1 MKKFFGSRAFYLTT
15 LSIALPIMAQQ
26 FVTSFVNL
34 IDNIMI
40 GSVGSL
46 ALTSVTVANRVYLI
60 FNSTM
65 FGICGAAGIFIA
77 QYYGAKNY
85 SKCQKILNINLTC
98 GILVACLF
106 MGALLIMPQQL
117 MEIFSSNPDVIEESL
132 RYIQFAVLTYIP
144 YALSFSIMMAL
155 RAVGI
160 NKIQLGVGLLTVA
173 TNTTLNY
180 ILIFGNFGFPALGV
194 QGAAIATAIARF
206 LEMFIY
212 LIILLRKKHFFV
224 FSLRELY
231 HLDLSLIRSM
241 VRKAVPLTVNE
252 IFFSL
257 GLAMIFLSYM
267 RCDESLI
274 SAISVVDTVMQI
286 AYIVFGGLSSAISI
300 LIGNR
305 LGANQIAEA
314 KSNAYKLLAFGVMI
328 GLTISVIFI
337 SIAPLIASFY
347 NVENVIKETI
357 VILLRIKSILL
368 PIYVYNVCIFFT
380 LRAGGDTFSTMLM
393 DSGFLWCAGVLLSTI
408 LSVFTDLPLVGLFAI
423 VESCDLIKL
432 FVATYFFKKGRWA
445 KNMTLTQEVVYS

>member
-1 MKKFFGSRAFYLTT
+1 MRKFFGNKAFYKTT
-15 LSIALPIMAQQ
+15 LLIAVPIMAQQ

-77 QYYGAKNY
+77 QFYGAKNKE
-85 SKCQKILNINLTC
+85 KCQKILDINLSC
-98 GILVACLF
+98 GFLVASLF
-106 MGALLIMPQQL
+106 VFALLIIPRQL
-117 MEIFSSNPDVIEESL
+117 MEIFSSQPVVIEESL
-132 RYIQFAVLTYIP
+132 KYLQYAVLTYIP
-144 YALSFSIMMAL
+144 FAFSYSIMMAL

-160 NKIQLGVGLLTVA
+160 NKIQLLVGVITV
-173 TNTTLNY
+173 TINTTLNY

-194 QGAAIATAIARF
+194 QGAALATAIARF
-206 LEMFIY
+206 VEMFIY
-212 LIILLRKKHFFV
+212 IIILSRKKYMFHF
-224 FSLRELY
+224 SIQGLL
-231 HLDLSLIRSM
+231 HLDMGLIRSM
-241 VRKAVPLTVNE
+241 VRKAIPLTANE
-252 IFFSL
+252 ILYSL
-257 GLAMIFLSYM
+257 GLTMIFLSYM
-267 RCDESLI
+267 RCDEGLI

-305 LGANQIAEA
+305 LGANEIEEA
-314 KSNAYKLLAFGVMI
+314 KINSYRLLTFGVMI
-328 GLTISVIFI
+328 GIVIGTTLMI
-337 SIAPLIASFY
+337 VAPLIASFY
-347 NVENVIKETI
+347 NVEDIIKQTI
-357 VILLRIKSILL
+357 VSLLSIKSILL
-368 PIYVYNVCIFFT
+368 PFYVYNVCIFFT

-393 DSGFLWCAGVLLSTI
+393 DSGFLWCASVLLSTV
-408 LSVFTDLPLVGLFAI
+408 LSLFFDVPLVILYAI

-445 KNMTLTQEVVYS
+445 KNITMSQDVVY

>member
-1 MKKFFGSRAFYLTT
+1 MKKFLGNKVFYMTT

-77 QYYGAKNY
+77 QYYGAKKYQN
-85 SKCQKILNINLTC
+85 CQKILNINLSC
-98 GILVACLF
+98 GLLVAGLF
-106 MGALLIMPQQL
+106 VVALMTVPRQL
-117 MEIFSSNPDVIEESL
+117 MEIFSSNPAVIEESL

-144 YALSFSIMMAL
+144 FAMSFSIMMAM

-160 NKIQLGVGLLTVA
+160 NKIQLIVGLITVV
-173 TNTTLNY
+173 TNTSLNY
-180 ILIFGNFGFPALGV
+180 LLIFGNFGFPTLGV

-206 LEMFIY
+206 LELGIY
-212 LIILLRKKHFFV
+212 LIILKRHKHFFT
-224 FSLRELY
+224 FSLRNLF
-231 HLDLSLIRSM
+231 HLDTSLIRSM
-241 VRKAVPLTVNE
+241 IRKAIPLTANE
-252 IFFSL
+252 ILFSL

-305 LGANQIAEA
+305 LGANQIEEA
-314 KSNAYKLLAFGVMI
+314 KANAYKLLAFGVMI
-328 GLTISVIFI
+328 GLTISIIFI
-337 SIAPLIASFY
+337 GVAPLIASFY
-347 NVENVIKETI
+347 NVEDMIKETI
-357 VILLRIKSILL
+357 VMLLRIKSLLL
-368 PIYVYNVCIFFT
+368 PIYVYNVCVFFT

-393 DSGFLWCAGVLLSTI
+393 DSGFLWCAGVLLSTV
-408 LSVFTDLPLVGLFAI
+408 LSIFTNLSLVQLFAI
-423 VESCDLIKL
+423 VEACDLLKL

-445 KNMTLTQEVVYS
+445 KNMTLTQEVVY